1 MKTPPLQRLII
12 RIQGV
17 VQGVGFRPFI
27 YRLAIDMGLAGWV
40 KNTSKGVSIEL
51 EGSPEVLNEFLSA
64 IESKKPPLAYIHK
77 LEFARAEPKG
87 YRGFVISASETADE
101 KTALVLP
108 DIATCRD
115 CLREIH
121 DPENRRYRYPFTN
134 CTNCGPR
141 FSIIT
146 ALPYDRPNTTMAR
159 FPMCD
164 DCRAEYENPSDRR
177 YHAQPIACPACGP
190 HLELWDSQGK
200 TVARNDEAVDRTA
213 ELIENGMI
221 VAIKGLGG
229 FQLIVDAV
237 NDQAVRELRKRKG
250 REDKPFALMF
260 PSLDTIRKVCSV
272 SEDERRLLDSPQ
284 SPIVLLNRLENAV
297 EHNIVT
303 PAVAPSNRYLGIMLP
318 YTPLHHLLL
327 DRLERPIVAT
337 SGNLSDEP
345 ICKDENDA
353 VVRLAGIA
361 DYYLVH
367 NRPIIRHVDDS
378 IVRMV
383 CGQPQ
388 ILRRARGFA
397 PLPFY
402 AASLPQSIL
411 AVGGHLKNTA
421 AVSVSD
427 RIIISQHIGDL
438 ETEESARTFAET
450 IADFGILHNVRP
462 KLVACDIHPEYAST
476 AYAQKTGI
484 EIRKVQHHYAHI
496 LSCMAEN
503 EVRAPCLGICWD
515 GTGYGI
521 DKTIWGGEFL
531 IIDQFDF
538 SRLACFR
545 RFKLPG
551 GETAVREPRR
561 SAIGAL
567 YEIYGTDVF
576 EMMDLPP
583 IMSLSEIENK
593 NIKRMLAQNINSPVT
608 SSAGRLFD
616 AIASICGM
624 RQICT
629 FEGQAAM
636 ELEFAIDADCPENSY
651 ETAIQ
656 QDADPVIIDW
666 SPILEGVVADRRAG
680 IPIGKISA
688 KFHNAMAHAIVA
700 MAKIAN
706 IQNVV
711 ISGGCFQNR
720 YLSETAVKL
729 LKNAGFIPWWHR
741 RIPPNDGG
749 LSLGQVI
756 AVQRS
761 LRRK

>member
-1 MKTPPLQRLII
+1 MKTQPLQRLII

-27 YRLAIDMGLAGWV
+27 YRLATDMGLVGWV
-40 KNTSKGVSIEL
+40 KNTVRGVTIEL
-51 EGSPEVLNEFLSA
+51 EGTADLLNEFLSA
-64 IESKKPPLAYIHK
+64 IESKKPPLADIHK
-77 LEFARAEPKG
+77 LEFSRAEPKG

-101 KTALVLP
+101 KTALILP

-115 CLREIH
+115 CLREIR
-121 DPENRRYRYPFTN
+121 DPKNRRYRYPFTN

-141 FSIIT
+141 FSIIND
-146 ALPYDRPNTTMAR
+146 LPYDRPNTTMAQ

-177 YHAQPIACPACGP
+177 YHAQPIACPTCGP
-190 HLELWDSQGK
+190 HLELWNSRGE
-200 TVARNDEAVDRTA
+200 TIARNDEALDRTA
-213 ELIENGMI
+213 ELIESGMT

-237 NDQAVRELRKRKG
+237 NDQAVRELRKRK
-250 REDKPFALMF
+250 RRQDKPFALMF
-260 PSLDTIRKVCSV
+260 PSLEAIGKVCTV
-272 SEDERRLLDSPQ
+272 SEDERRSLDSPQ
-284 SPIVLLNRLENAV
+284 SPIVFLNRLENAG
-297 EHNIVT
+297 EHDIVS
-303 PAVAPSNRYLGIMLP
+303 PAVAPSNRYLGVMLP

-327 DRLERPIVAT
+327 DRLGKPIVAT

-345 ICKDENDA
+345 ICTDENEA
-353 VVRLAGIA
+353 LVRLGGIA

-367 NRPIIRHVDDS
+367 NRPISRHVDDS
-378 IVRMV
+378 IVRIV

-397 PLPFY
+397 PLPIF
-402 AASLPQSIL
+402 APDTKRSIL
-411 AVGGHLKNTA
+411 AVGGHLKNTT

-427 RIIISQHIGDL
+427 KIFISQHIGDL
-438 ETEESARTFAET
+438 ETEESVKTFAEA
-450 IADFGILHNVRP
+450 IADFGRLYNLKP
-462 KLVACDIHPEYAST
+462 ELVACDLHPDYASSGYAAKAGDKIHP
-476 AYAQKTGI
+476 
-484 EIRKVQHHYAHI
+484 VQHHYAHI

-503 EVRAPCLGICWD
+503 DVSPPCLGICWD
-515 GTGYGI
+515 GTGYGT

-531 IIDQFDF
+531 MIDQYDF

-551 GETAVREPRR
+551 GEKAVREPRR

-567 YEIYGTDVF
+567 YELYGTDVF
-576 EMMDLPP
+576 EMADLPP
-583 IMSLSEIENK
+583 IKGLGEIEKK
-593 NIKRMLAQNINSPVT
+593 NIKKMLKQNVNSPVT

-616 AIASICGM
+616 AAASLCDI
-624 RQICT
+624 RQSCT

-636 ELEFAIDADCPENSY
+636 ELEFVIDPDYRDISYDSAIVQN
-651 ETAIQ
+651 
-656 QDADPVIIDW
+656 ADPIIIDW
-666 SPILEGVVADRRAG
+666 LPILKELIADRRVG
-680 IPIGKISA
+680 MPIGGISA
-688 KFHNAMAHAIVA
+688 KFHNAMANTIVA
-700 MAKIAN
+700 MAKIAKLP
-706 IQNVV
+706 NV
-711 ISGGCFQNR
+711 ILSGGCFQNR
-720 YLSETAVKL
+720 YLSETAVRL
-729 LKNAGFIPWWHR
+729 LKKAGFIPWWHR

-761 LRRK
+761 LRRN